1 MMELLSRHYSKI
13 MGGVA
18 LLIIIAGTIAGGAGG
33 VYLIST
39 GSGAIGFLYII
50 LGAVIG
56 FVITYLLVV
65 MVFGFMAQV
74 MSINSKLERIEALL
88 EERE

>member
-1 MMELLSRHYSKI
+1 MMELLSRQFSKI
-13 MGGVA
+13 MGVVA
-18 LLIIIAGTIAGGAGG
+18 LLIIILGTIAGGAGG
-33 VYLIST
+33 IYLIRA

-74 MSINSKLERIEALL
+74 MSINSKLERIEKLL
-88 EERE
+88 EERL